1 MSNKYKILELLKERE
16 LTVKEIAESL
26 GFNENEARVYIHRL
40 LEDSLVKGIGKKGRY
55 IIYAATAKE
64 NNLEN
69 NLELIRKGFIQ
80 YNKLFEKLTKSEI
93 TKDNLR
99 NLAKEILDF
108 NLIKGIVEMV
118 K

>member
-55 IIYAATAKE
+55 IIYAVTAKK
-64 NNLEN
+64 N